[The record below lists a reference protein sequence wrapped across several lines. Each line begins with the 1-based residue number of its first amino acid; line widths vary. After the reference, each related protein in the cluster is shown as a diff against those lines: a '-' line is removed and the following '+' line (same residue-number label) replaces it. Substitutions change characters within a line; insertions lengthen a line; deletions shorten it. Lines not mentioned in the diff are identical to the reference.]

1 MNHSIFAVA
10 IASAVAS
17 RLDDLFRDVTSAVAR
32 AHISDEE
39 ASSLYAAI
47 YARRREGPAAKAAP
61 RRLHGRTGT
70 IFPTKRYQ
78 RSPDREASV
87 RRRRSSASS
96 GAMPPAI
103 AASFSEGE
111 RAVLSVVVLEIR
123 TSGVCGLCNDAIAA
137 RAGVCL
143 TTAKNALRNAARLGL
158 IGIER
163 RPQKGKKNLPNLISI
178 ISAEWLV
185 WIEKGSR
192 SSSSIGV
199 KPSSPSNIHISR
211 TREKRPRERFAPFAE
226 MRGEGNIKGNTM
238 QPLGTS
244 DMIASAANTAMFRT

>member
-1 MNHSIFAVA
+1 MA

-17 RLDDLFRDVTSAVAR
+17 RLDDLFRDVTSAVAC

-39 ASSLYAAI
+39 ASCLYAAI

-70 IFPTKRYQ
+70 IFPSKRYQ
-78 RSPDREASV
+78 RSPDREASI

-103 AASFSEGE
+103 AALFSEGE

-123 TSGVCGLCNDAIAA
+123 TNGVCGLCNDAIAA

-143 TTAKNALRNAARLGL
+143 TTAKNALRLAGRLGL
-158 IGIER
+158 ILIER
-163 RPQKGKKNLPNLISI
+163 RPQKGRKNLPNLVSI
-178 ISAEWLV
+178 VSAEWLV
-185 WIEKGSR
+185 WIEKEKR
-192 SSSSIGV
+192 SGSSIGV
-199 KPSSPSNIHISR
+199 KPLSPTNSSISR
-211 TREKRPRERFAPFAE
+211 REERRLGKRFAPFAGRQGSNE
-226 MRGEGNIKGNTM
+226 LRGKTE
-238 QPLGTS
+238 QPPGTS
-244 DMIASAANTAMFRT
+244 DGIAWRTNTAMYRE